1 MVGVGERIGNFSL
14 RRALTDYTVI
24 PRLNKLRAYLEG
36 KFHLQMLYVIPK
48 ELQLKCHHSSLWARE
63 REGDEN
69 ENDEE
74 LPNNGAE
81 SRQDPK
87 CQFACI
93 WLFYIALKK
102 SMILSGMGRR
112 YYADKASPLFNLRFN
127 ATLYPLVMGQTSN
140 DEKRGTVMRRALF

>member
-1 MVGVGERIGNFSL
+1 
-14 RRALTDYTVI
+14 
-24 PRLNKLRAYLEG
+24 
-36 KFHLQMLYVIPK
+36 MLYVILK
-48 ELQLKCHHSSLWARE
+48 ELQLKCHRSSLWARE

-74 LPNNGAE
+74 LSNNGAE

-112 YYADKASPLFNLRFN
+112 YYAGKASPLFNL
-127 ATLYPLVMGQTSN
+127 YIPPLM
-140 DEKRGTVMRRALF
+140 LPCIL